1 MRIALSIVAA
11 TLLLSLSACAQPVL
25 PACEGDYTVVRV
37 SQIKP
42 GGSMQG
48 FLAAVAAHQAW
59 YRSHG
64 FTGNRIVVARVITG
78 NPVTGTARYSDG
90 EVVTLHFNPPG
101 MGNPAG
107 AGDAAWNAYVKLYR
121 DNSAIT
127 SEYVTCM
134 PKAQR

>member
-1 MRIALSIVAA
+1 MRVALSVIVA
-11 TLLLSLSACAQPVL
+11 TLMLALTACAQSL

-37 SQIKP
+37 SQIKA

-78 NPVTGTARYSDG
+78 NPVTGTAQYSDQ
-90 EVVTLHFNPPG
+90 EVVTLHFSPPG
-101 MGNPAG
+101 MP
-107 AGDAAWNAYVKLYR
+107 
-121 DNSAIT
+121 T
-127 SEYVTCM
+127 
-134 PKAQR
+134 